1 MGTSISITILVLYIS
16 QQKVQ
21 FLFQEKKLKTSKR
34 LLFLINVL
42 LVYQISHF
50 LLTKILLKHIFA

>member
-34 LLFLINVL
+34 LLFLINIL
-42 LVYQISHF
+42 LVYQKNHF